1 MSKKSIDVKTLK
13 LAHTREGTISVAHI
27 EKPYGEDSSPVVSI
41 GISMSG
47 EDHDWKVHIPYENL
61 DDVINALHEAR
72 SVCESLPHS
81 PQHTMDLDADT
92 GGGGA

>member
-13 LAHTREGTISVAHI
+13 LAHTNGGTISVAHI
-27 EKPYGEDSSPVVSI
+27 EKPYGEESNPVVSI

-61 DDVINALHEAR
+61 DDLISALHEAR
-72 SVCESLPHS
+72 RVSDSMPHGQ
-81 PQHTMDLDADT
+81 PHTMDLGADI
-92 GGGGA
+92 GGGE

>member
-1 MSKKSIDVKTLK
+1 MPKKSIDVKMLK
-13 LAHTREGTISVAHI
+13 LAHTSDGTISVAHI

-41 GISMSG
+41 GISISG
-47 EDHDWKVHIPYENL
+47 GDHDWKVHIPYENL

-72 SVCESLPHS
+72 KVCDSMPHGQ
-81 PQHTMDLDADT
+81 PHTMDLDADT